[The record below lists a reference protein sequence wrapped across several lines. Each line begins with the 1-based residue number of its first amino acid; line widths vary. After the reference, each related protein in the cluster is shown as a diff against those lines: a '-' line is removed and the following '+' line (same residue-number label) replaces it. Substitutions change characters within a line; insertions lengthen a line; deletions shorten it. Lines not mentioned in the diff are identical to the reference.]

1 MDKQISKGTH
11 HQKISNKISYSK
23 KKNIY
28 IYSLF
33 SFKTS
38 KLLKVSVTQS
48 LQVYDGNNMALDHQL
63 D

>member
-11 HQKISNKISYSK
+11 HQKISNKISYS
-23 KKNIY
+23 
-28 IYSLF
+28 LF
-33 SFKTS
+33 SFKTN
-38 KLLKVSVTQS
+38 KLLKLSVTQS